1 MVPFNQKFHACSS
14 GLIFSGPFYSGGL
27 VSALL
32 LYGAEPPS
40 ENSDK
45 AIVIDYNVAEDYYC
59 HMRKKKSSGLKTNN
73 SEEAKLHNIV
83 DMALEFSAMLRL
95 LQAGSK
101 QKLKNMTLSKLD
113 EVFKAETEAEFNEL
127 HDAFCNWG
135 VHNIVL
141 AIKRRNGQVIKESG
155 PVSYGQI
162 AKIFDVI
169 FAVVIYYS
177 HYPNYEKSLLIS
189 EWLHAAVDT
198 KMMKLLKNAYPGD
211 IGSWPTTIEQVKPG
225 EYLAIQKAVKKFI
238 KEEHG
243 GSITPV
249 QFDDIYWEALNR

>member
-1 MVPFNQKFHACSS
+1 M
-14 GLIFSGPFYSGGL
+14 IFSGPFYSGGL

-211 IGSWPTTIEQVKPG
+211 IGPWPTTIEQVKPG